1 MKALKIDQN
10 SVRSINLKEEDG
22 QVSLKDLQQRV
33 GGYIEPFSPLFKNI
47 TLYVNEDGMGQC
59 EPNRL
64 ITATRHAAEL
74 LHVEPGTPLTV
85 LYGDIIAIGFDPET
99 GECRSLT
106 DSEAQQVKDYFHT
119 TAKPGSGKL
128 VTLARRFV

>member
-1 MKALKIDQN
+1 MKALKISQT
-10 SVRSINLKEEDG
+10 SVRPVTIKEQDG
-22 QVSLKDLQQRV
+22 QASLEDLQRHV
-33 GGYIEPFSPLFKNI
+33 GGYIEPFSPLFENI
-47 TLYVNEDGMGQC
+47 TLYVNEDGMSQC

-64 ITATRHAAEL
+64 ITATQHAAEI

-99 GECRSLT
+99 GECRDLT

-119 TAKPGSGKL
+119 TAKPGSGML
-128 VTLARRFV
+128 VTLARRFA

>member
-1 MKALKIDQN
+1 MKALKINQN
-10 SVRSINLKEEDG
+10 SVRPITIKEQDG
-22 QVSLKDLQQRV
+22 QASLEDLQKHV

-47 TLYVNEDGMGQC
+47 TLYVNEDGMSQC

-64 ITATRHAAEL
+64 ITATQHAAEI
-74 LHVEPGTPLTV
+74 LHVKPGTPLTV

-99 GECRSLT
+99 GECRDLT

-119 TAKPGSGKL
+119 TAKPGSGML
-128 VTLARRFV
+128 VTLARRFA